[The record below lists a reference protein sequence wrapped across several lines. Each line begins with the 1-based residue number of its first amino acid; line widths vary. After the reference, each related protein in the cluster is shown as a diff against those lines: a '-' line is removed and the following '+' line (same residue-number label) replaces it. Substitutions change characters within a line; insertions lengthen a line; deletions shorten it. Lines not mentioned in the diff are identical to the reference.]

1 MLGMARR
8 VAAAVA
14 AVLIIGTLAFALTRN
29 VGVTV
34 TPSSA
39 SPQTLVLTH

>member
-1 MLGMARR
+1 MARR
-8 VAAAVA
+8 IAAVVAAL
-14 AVLIIGTLAFALTRN
+14 LIIGTMAFALTRN

-39 SPQTLVLTH
+39 TPQTVVLGKP